1 MQIEDESQLPSV
13 TLELKWNKSRGTSRG
28 ESHCWKVE
36 RAAIN
41 IASCLTANVPR
52 FSPLLQRKVYTSR
65 FPVQES
71 IDPRHSRV
79 MWNKPRH
86 RENNFFFLNCWI
98 RDNNDNNID
107 SWQAIASFLSEK
119 SKERGIRRW
128 ILEEGEKEKRMSW
141 KLRLDG
147 YVESSFRDSS
157 SIDDRSKSRFDAV
170 IAGGYTRFVR
180 NFTLFSVE
188 RKWLKIYEREERDA
202 SIKFSAQIQFFLKK
216 NPRKTQNR

>member
-1 MQIEDESQLPSV
+1 MLES
-13 TLELKWNKSRGTSRG
+13 RTSSDKYR
-28 ESHCWKVE
+28 V
-36 RAAIN
+36 
-41 IASCLTANVPR
+41 VPYRQR

-71 IDPRHSRV
+71 IDPRHS
-79 MWNKPRH
+79 PRYVEQAKT

-98 RDNNDNNID
+98 RDNNDDNID

-119 SKERGIRRW
+119 SKERGFRRW
-128 ILEEGEKEKRMSW
+128 ILEEGEKKKRMSW

-147 YVESSFRDSS
+147 YVESPFRDSS

-170 IAGGYTRFVR
+170 IAGGCTRFVR

-202 SIKFSAQIQFFLKK
+202 LIKFSAQIQFFLKK
-216 NPRKTQNR
+216 IPAKHKIDE

>member
-1 MQIEDESQLPSV
+1 MLES
-13 TLELKWNKSRGTSRG
+13 RTSSDKYR
-28 ESHCWKVE
+28 V
-36 RAAIN
+36 
-41 IASCLTANVPR
+41 VPYRQR

-71 IDPRHSRV
+71 IDPRHS
-79 MWNKPRH
+79 PRYVEQAKT

-98 RDNNDNNID
+98 RDNNDDNID
-107 SWQAIASFLSEK
+107 SRQAIASFLSEK

-147 YVESSFRDSS
+147 YVESPFRDSS

-170 IAGGYTRFVR
+170 IAGGCTRFVR

-202 SIKFSAQIQFFLKK
+202 LIKFSVRIQFFLKK
-216 NPRKTQNR
+216 IPAKHKIDE

>member
-1 MQIEDESQLPSV
+1 MLES
-13 TLELKWNKSRGTSRG
+13 RTSSDKYR
-28 ESHCWKVE
+28 V
-36 RAAIN
+36 
-41 IASCLTANVPR
+41 VPYRQR

-71 IDPRHSRV
+71 IDPRHS
-79 MWNKPRH
+79 PRYVEQAKT

-98 RDNNDNNID
+98 RDNNDDNID

-128 ILEEGEKEKRMSW
+128 ILKEGEKEKRMSW

-147 YVESSFRDSS
+147 YVESPFRDSS

-170 IAGGYTRFVR
+170 IAGGCTRFVR

-188 RKWLKIYEREERDA
+188 RKWLKIYEREERDTL
-202 SIKFSAQIQFFLKK
+202 IKFSAQIQFFLKK
-216 NPRKTQNR
+216 IPAKHKIDE

>member
-1 MQIEDESQLPSV
+1 MLES
-13 TLELKWNKSRGTSRG
+13 RTSSDKYRVVPYRQR
-28 ESHCWKVE
+28 SSFLSL
-36 RAAIN
+36 AAKKG
-41 IASCLTANVPR
+41 LHFKVPR
-52 FSPLLQRKVYTSR
+52 PRKYRPPT
-65 FPVQES
+65 FPRYVEQA
-71 IDPRHSRV
+71 
-79 MWNKPRH
+79 KT

-98 RDNNDNNID
+98 RDNNDDNID

-147 YVESSFRDSS
+147 YVESPFRDSS

-170 IAGGYTRFVR
+170 IAGGCTRFVR

-202 SIKFSAQIQFFLKK
+202 LIKFSAQIQFFLKK
-216 NPRKTQNR
+216 NPRKT

>member
-1 MQIEDESQLPSV
+1 MLES
-13 TLELKWNKSRGTSRG
+13 RTSSDKYR
-28 ESHCWKVE
+28 V
-36 RAAIN
+36 
-41 IASCLTANVPR
+41 VPYRQR

-71 IDPRHSRV
+71 IDPRHS
-79 MWNKPRH
+79 PRYVEQAKT

-98 RDNNDNNID
+98 RDNNDDNIN

-147 YVESSFRDSS
+147 YVESPFRDSS

-170 IAGGYTRFVR
+170 IAGGCTRFVR

-202 SIKFSAQIQFFLKK
+202 LIKFSARIQFFLKK
-216 NPRKTQNR
+216 IPAKHKIDE

>member
-1 MQIEDESQLPSV
+1 MLES
-13 TLELKWNKSRGTSRG
+13 RTSSDKYR
-28 ESHCWKVE
+28 V
-36 RAAIN
+36 
-41 IASCLTANVPR
+41 VPYRQR

-71 IDPRHSRV
+71 IDPRHS
-79 MWNKPRH
+79 PRYVEQAKT

-98 RDNNDNNID
+98 RDNNDDNID

-141 KLRLDG
+141 KLRLDS
-147 YVESSFRDSS
+147 YVESPFRDSS

-170 IAGGYTRFVR
+170 IAGGCTRFVR

-188 RKWLKIYEREERDA
+188 RKWLKIYEREERDTL
-202 SIKFSAQIQFFLKK
+202 IKFSAQIQFFLKK
-216 NPRKTQNR
+216 IPAKHKIDE

>member
-1 MQIEDESQLPSV
+1 MLES
-13 TLELKWNKSRGTSRG
+13 RTSSDKYR
-28 ESHCWKVE
+28 V
-36 RAAIN
+36 
-41 IASCLTANVPR
+41 VPYRQR

-71 IDPRHSRV
+71 IDPRHS
-79 MWNKPRH
+79 PRYVEQAKT

-98 RDNNDNNID
+98 RDNNDDNID

-170 IAGGYTRFVR
+170 IAGGCTRFVR

-202 SIKFSAQIQFFLKK
+202 LIKFSVQIQFFLKK
-216 NPRKTQNR
+216 IPAKHKIDE

>member
-1 MQIEDESQLPSV
+1 MLES
-13 TLELKWNKSRGTSRG
+13 RTSSDKYR
-28 ESHCWKVE
+28 V
-36 RAAIN
+36 
-41 IASCLTANVPR
+41 VPYRQR

-71 IDPRHSRV
+71 IDPRHS
-79 MWNKPRH
+79 PRYVEQAKT

-98 RDNNDNNID
+98 RDNNDDNID

-128 ILEEGEKEKRMSW
+128 ILEEGEKKKRMSW

-147 YVESSFRDSS
+147 YVESPFRDSS

-170 IAGGYTRFVR
+170 IAGGCTRFVR

-202 SIKFSAQIQFFLKK
+202 LIKFSARIQFFLKK
-216 NPRKTQNR
+216 IPAKHKIDE

>member
-1 MQIEDESQLPSV
+1 MLES
-13 TLELKWNKSRGTSRG
+13 RTSSDKYR
-28 ESHCWKVE
+28 V
-36 RAAIN
+36 
-41 IASCLTANVPR
+41 VPYRQR

-71 IDPRHSRV
+71 IDPRHS
-79 MWNKPRH
+79 PRYVEQAKT

-98 RDNNDNNID
+98 RDNNDDNID
-107 SWQAIASFLSEK
+107 SRQAIASFLSEK

-147 YVESSFRDSS
+147 YVESPFRDSS

-170 IAGGYTRFVR
+170 IAGGCTRFVR

-202 SIKFSAQIQFFLKK
+202 LIKFSARIQFFLKK
-216 NPRKTQNR
+216 IPAKHKIDE